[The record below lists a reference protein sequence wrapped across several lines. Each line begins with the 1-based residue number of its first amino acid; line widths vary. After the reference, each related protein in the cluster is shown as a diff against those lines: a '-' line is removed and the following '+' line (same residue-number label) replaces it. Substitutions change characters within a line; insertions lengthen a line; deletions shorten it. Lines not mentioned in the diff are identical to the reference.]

1 MLHAKNG
8 SLGWTH
14 YEILSVDERASYDEM
29 RENYKAAILTS
40 HPDKVFAKSGENH
53 PSGDQQ
59 DAFLRVREAWEVL
72 SDPKSRESYDNLLLA
87 SRNEVDVVDGEISLE
102 EMMGQ
107 AHNDVHELLY
117 QCRCG
122 DFFSITSVELG
133 ELVGSVKAAGRQA
146 SVVLPCGSCSLKI
159 RVIIDAST
167 DLSM

>member
-1 MLHAKNG
+1 MLKPKNG
-8 SLGWTH
+8 SLGWTY
-14 YEILSVDERASYDEM
+14 YEILSVDEHASYVEM
-29 RENYKAAILTS
+29 RENYKAAILNS
-40 HPDKVFAKSGENH
+40 HPDKICAKSGENH

-72 SDPKSRESYDNLLLA
+72 SDPKSRESYDNLLQA

-102 EMMGQ
+102 EMTVR
-107 AHNDVHELLY
+107 ADSDAHELLY

-122 DFFSITSVELG
+122 DFFSITSVELE
-133 ELVGSVKAAGRQA
+133 ELVSSVKAAGRQA

-159 RVIIDAST
+159 RVILDAGT